1 MKNDKLELLALAK
14 DYQVT
19 KSGRGYDVVSLK
31 ANLEASIEGDGEIT
45 YFVNEC
51 YNSSGAEII
60 DVEALLELKKLCELM
75 IKE

>member
-31 ANLEASIEGDGEIT
+31 ANLEASIEGDG
-45 YFVNEC
+45 
-51 YNSSGAEII
+51 
-60 DVEALLELKKLCELM
+60 
-75 IKE
+75 